1 MQTKNKILIGGI
13 ISKIICFFLSKK
25 QFVKRNGISWQLDLT
40 EGIDLSIFLFGS
52 SEKKIVTLRK
62 IFNSDKK
69 LIFLDIGANIGSVS
83 LPLAKLFNN
92 ALIYSIEPTNY
103 AFNKLY
109 KNLSINKNLKKQILI
124 NQLFVSDKK
133 DPKKVWSSWNFN
145 KNKNKHH
152 KHKGNLKSIKANSRV
167 SLDDFIKINEIK
179 RVDFIKLDVDGYEMD
194 FFKSGK
200 KFFKKNKPVIFI
212 ELAPYLY
219 PEFGYSC
226 FDLIK
231 FIKKIGYNFFDENL
245 KKVTDIE
252 KTINSIDD
260 GSSRNFFL
268 AKEHMVQV

>member
-52 SEKKIVTLRK
+52 SEKKIVNLRK

-133 DPKKVWSSWNFN
+133 YPKKVWSSWNFN

-194 FFKSGK
+194 VFKSGK

>member
-52 SEKKIVTLRK
+52 SEKKIVNLRK
-62 IFNSDKK
+62 IFNADKK

-103 AFNKLY
+103 AFNKLH
-109 KNLSINKNLKKQILI
+109 KNLSLNKNLKKQILI
-124 NQLFVSDKK
+124 HQLFISDKK
-133 DPKKVWSSWNFN
+133 DPKKVWSSWNFD

-152 KHKGNLKSIKANSRV
+152 KHKGNLKSIKANSRI
-167 SLDDFIKINEIK
+167 SLDDFIKINKIK
-179 RVDFIKLDVDGYEMD
+179 KVDFIKLDVDGYEMD
-194 FFKSGK
+194 VFKSGN
-200 KFFKKNKPVIFI
+200 KFFKKNKPIIFI

-219 PEFGYSC
+219 PEFGYTC
-226 FDLIK
+226 LDLII
-231 FIKKIGYNFFDENL
+231 FIKKLGYSFFDENL
-245 KKVTDIE
+245 KKITDIK
-252 KTINSIDD
+252 KTVNLIKD

-268 AKEHMVQV
+268 IKEHMALV

>member
-13 ISKIICFFLSKK
+13 ISKIICFFLSKR

-52 SEKKIVTLRK
+52 SEKKIVNLRK

-109 KNLSINKNLKKQILI
+109 KNLSLNKNLKKQILI

-133 DPKKVWSSWNFN
+133 YPKKVWSSWNFN

-152 KHKGNLKSIKANSRV
+152 KHKGNLKLIKANSRV

-194 FFKSGK
+194 VFKSGK

>member
-52 SEKKIVTLRK
+52 SEKKIVNLRK

-83 LPLAKLFNN
+83 LPLAKLFDN

-109 KNLSINKNLKKQILI
+109 KNLSLNKNLKKQILI

-133 DPKKVWSSWNFN
+133 YPKKVWSSWNFN

-152 KHKGNLKSIKANSRV
+152 KHKGNLKSIKANSIV
-167 SLDDFIKINEIK
+167 SLDDFIKINKIK

-194 FFKSGK
+194 VFKSGK

-252 KTINSIDD
+252 KTINLIED

>member
-52 SEKKIVTLRK
+52 SEKKIVNLRK

-133 DPKKVWSSWNFN
+133 YPKKVWSSWNFN

-194 FFKSGK
+194 VFKSGK

-252 KTINSIDD
+252 KTINLIED

>member
-1 MQTKNKILIGGI
+1 MQTQNKILIGGI

-52 SEKKIVTLRK
+52 SEKKIVNLRK

-109 KNLSINKNLKKQILI
+109 KNLSLNKNLKKQILI

-133 DPKKVWSSWNFN
+133 YPKKVWSSWNFN

-167 SLDDFIKINEIK
+167 SLDDFIKINKIK

-194 FFKSGK
+194 VFKSGK